1 MRTDFYDSLVN
12 ILQDNG
18 WVIGP
23 QSTDHH
29 DQSKVIDF
37 DKVEQLRVESH
48 TEYPDSFSRYTAQY
62 IHTMEEND
70 WWVKVCAE
78 DTDDEE
84 DERDDPFD
92 DTNEIIEYVV
102 DVYLHGYDSDEPEVI
117 DLTGDDND
125 NDNDDEPEFDP
136 WNASFWDPGPPV
148 RNLLEDFQEQA

>member
-23 QSTDHH
+23 QSTGHH

-62 IHTMEEND
+62 IHTMDENK

-78 DTDDEE
+78 DTDEEE
-84 DERDDPFD
+84 DESDDPFD

-102 DVYLHGYDSDEPEVI
+102 DVYLHGYDSDESDEPEVI
-117 DLTGDDND
+117 DLTGDDSDDNDSDHDDSDDNAND
-125 NDNDDEPEFDP
+125 N
-136 WNASFWDPGPPV
+136 
-148 RNLLEDFQEQA
+148 EQA